1 MTDKIIAQRVHT
13 LLEELDKISNLM
25 VVPSGKPNTLTNLV
39 EHKELISLLSLRAKA
54 VKIQLNLLHTI
65 TG

>member
-1 MTDKIIAQRVHT
+1 MTDKIIAQRVST

-39 EHKELISLLSLRAKA
+39 EQKELANLLSLRAKS
-54 VKIQLNLLHTI
+54 IIFQLSLLHTI